1 MKTLLGILILGVLLP
16 AIPAGAAFVAP
27 TPRQI
32 AQAAA
37 DPARIPAMIQGA
49 SVTEA
54 AQVARAV
61 IARILLD
68 WKDAQARAVRVRAAI
83 LQVMAVR
90 PREAVAM
97 AVALGS
103 LIASSPTISG
113 DGATLSTIQA
123 SIIEAAGAD
132 RVAGA
137 DLAAAFGNAFA
148 LAMQSLGGAPGSG
161 KTAPATPPPPP
172 ITVPYEGQSFE

>member
-1 MKTLLGILILGVLLP
+1 MKKFPGLLLACLLFP
-16 AIPAGAAFVAP
+16 ALAMSAVFKPP
-27 TPRQI
+27 SDRQI

-37 DPARIPAMIQGA
+37 DPSQMPALIAGA

-61 IARILLD
+61 IARIIRD
-68 WKDAQARAVRVRAAI
+68 MKATPARTTQIRAVVRY
-83 LQVMAVR
+83 VMAAR

-97 AVALGS
+97 AVAIGNLV
-103 LIASSPTISG
+103 ASSPTVSG
-113 DGATLSTIQA
+113 DAVALSVIQS
-123 SIIEAAGAD
+123 SIVEAAGTD

-137 DLAAAFGNAFA
+137 DLASAFGNAFA

-172 ITVPYEGQSFE
+172 VTVPYEGQLLK